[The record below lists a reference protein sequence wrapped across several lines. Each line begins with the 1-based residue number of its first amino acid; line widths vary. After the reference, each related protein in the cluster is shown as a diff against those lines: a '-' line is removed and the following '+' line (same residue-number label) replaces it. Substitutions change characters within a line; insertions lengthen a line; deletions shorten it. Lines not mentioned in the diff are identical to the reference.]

1 MSRPGR
7 SLTPAV
13 AKRIKLVIFDVDG
26 VLTDAGIYVGASA
39 DGGTVELKRF
49 DIQDGV
55 GVKMLMWAGLD
66 VVIVSGR
73 VSEATELR
81 ARELGVEC
89 YQEPDAHKLGA
100 VEALLSRK
108 GIAWDE
114 VAMLGDDIPDLAV
127 LRRVGLPAGVANAT
141 APVRAMVAWESAKRG
156 GHGAAREF
164 CDALLEARGEL
175 EGVVERYVEERS
187 RT

>member
-1 MSRPGR
+1 MSRPGG
-7 SLTPAV
+7 SLDPAV

-26 VLTDAGIYVGASA
+26 VLTDAGIYVGAGA
-39 DGGTVELKRF
+39 DGETVELKRF

-55 GVKMLMWAGLD
+55 GVKMLTWAGLD
-66 VVIVSGR
+66 VTIVSGR

-108 GIAWDE
+108 GIAWGE
-114 VAMLGDDIPDLAV
+114 VAMLGDDSHSKSTVKYA
-127 LRRVGLPAGVANAT
+127 
-141 APVRAMVAWESAKRG
+141 S
-156 GHGAAREF
+156 GAAS
-164 CDALLEARGEL
+164 
-175 EGVVERYVEERS
+175 RS
-187 RT
+187 RPGAVVQASLIS